1 MLQLL
6 FNSLWPW
13 LFFGRHWI
21 AVAAMDSAALLLAI
35 GGFMFAAAPINEW
48 AAMLFAPYVLWVAFA
63 TALNIAI
70 VRLTGSGTLGR
81 QT

>member
-1 MLQLL
+1 
-6 FNSLWPW
+6 
-13 LFFGRHWI
+13 
-21 AVAAMDSAALLLAI
+21 
-35 GGFMFAAAPINEW
+35 MFAAAPINEW